1 MQIHID
7 HVSVILNNHKL
18 VDDICLHIDHQQQW
32 AIIGNSGSG
41 KTTLGKAISKQIFH
55 HGTISF
61 KNEAENTLKVVFVD
75 QQHQFKNKQ
84 NIQQFYHQQR
94 FNSFDTEETLT
105 VSEILG
111 DDSIKITSDWIN
123 FFGLTPLLNK
133 PMIQLSNGENKRL
146 QLVKALSENP
156 SLIIL
161 DNPFVGLDKDGR
173 NLLQLALNQLVQ
185 KGLNIILICSQKDIP
200 DCITHVA
207 VLDKG
212 KLIHNGP
219 KDIVLKS
226 YTNLAENKPLNE
238 IASLKDNYI
247 ITCTDFETAVL
258 CKQVTIRYK
267 EQNIL
272 DNINLKIS
280 KGEKWCISGPNGSG
294 KSTLLSLIT
303 ADNPQAFANPIWLFD
318 KRKGSGESIW
328 DIKKKI
334 GHVSPELHLFFEK
347 GIEVKDAVAS
357 GLFDTIGLFKK
368 ITQDQEDIIE
378 KWMITT
384 GIIENKNKRLY
395 QLSLGEQRLVM
406 LTRALVKSPPLLIL
420 DEPCQGLDENQTERI
435 KAIIEEITSIQDLTL
450 IYVSHYQQDIPSTIK
465 RFLHLENGKVKL
477 IA

>member
-1 MQIHID
+1 MQINID

-18 VDDICLHIDHQQQW
+18 VDDICLYIDHNQQW
-32 AIIGNSGSG
+32 AIIGESGSG
-41 KTTLGKAISKQIFH
+41 KTTLGKAISNQVFH
-55 HGTISF
+55 HGTISL
-61 KNEAENTLKVVFVD
+61 NSNTDKQFKVVFVD

-105 VSEILG
+105 VAEILY
-111 DDSIKITSDWIN
+111 DNSFDLAPDWID
-123 FFGLTPLLNK
+123 FFGLNHLLNK

-161 DNPFVGLDKDGR
+161 DNPFIGLDKDGR

-185 KGLNIILICSQKDIP
+185 KGLNILLICSHKDIP

-212 KLIHNGP
+212 KLVANGP
-219 KDIVLKS
+219 KENILKS
-226 YTNLAENKPLNE
+226 CG
-238 IASLKDNYI
+238 DI
-247 ITCTDFETAVL
+247 ITQYSVNSIHLLHEHYKLSNTDFETAVEL
-258 CKQVTIRYK
+258 KNVSICYKQ
-267 EQNIL
+267 QNIL
-272 DNINLKIS
+272 ADINLTIR
-280 KGEKWCISGPNGSG
+280 KGEKWCVSGPNGSG

-303 ADNPQAFANPIWLFD
+303 ADNPQAFANQIWLFD

-347 GIEVKDAVAS
+347 GIEVKAAVAS

-368 ITQDQEDIIE
+368 ITKEDEALIE
-378 KWMITT
+378 KWMTIT
-384 GIIENKNKRLY
+384 GIVEHKNKMLF

-420 DEPCQGLDENQTERI
+420 DEPCQGLDENQTI
-435 KAIIEEITSIQDLTL
+435 KIKSILEAISSIKDLTL
-450 IYVSHYQQDIPSTIK
+450 VYVSHYNDDIPSTIN
-465 RFLHLENGKVKL
+465 RFLYLENGKIKH